1 MAFMLAG
8 RAEASNLDATMTYIN
23 RWDSFEA
30 KTLFITTLA
39 SNRAKVGMACANR
52 EFTKACAVAGKYF

>member
-1 MAFMLAG
+1 
-8 RAEASNLDATMTYIN
+8 MTYIN
-23 RWDSFEA
+23 RWESFEA

-52 EFTKACAVAGKYF
+52 EFTKACAAAGKYF